1 MSRITAKDLGD
12 LQEPKASTG
21 RVLSVYLDV
30 DQSRAANLN
39 RGFELAFESRIK
51 TIARRFEEEYE
62 QSDFDRCVEDV
73 RKRLSTYEPHGRS
86 LIVFARSAGP
96 AWFREVNVAVGTE
109 VHWGAAPY
117 LHPLVE
123 ALDEFETY
131 AVVVADRAR
140 SRVFTVKLGSIEK
153 QAEIHALGL
162 VRHLK
167 TSGTDHLCSQSH
179 TQRKADENVLSHFKR
194 VVEVL
199 EHVTNLNPGSR
210 LVLAGNSDAT
220 SELFR
225 LLPKSIR
232 LRVVGSAVIWAGAP
246 EKEVLD
252 RTLELASR
260 SERVQE
266 MEKAERLI
274 TSATKGERAVTTF
287 PGTLKAFNENR
298 VRELVYAE
306 GFSAAGGVCERCH
319 MMFPAGDVNCE
330 ICGMPVKPA
339 EDLIENTI
347 VAALSEG
354 AAVEQLRGQAAEK
367 LREAGGIG
375 AFLRF

>member
-1 MSRITAKDLGD
+1 MSGITSKDLGD
-12 LQEPKASTG
+12 LQEPKAGAG

-51 TIARRFEEEYE
+51 TIGQGFEEEYE
-62 QSDFDRCVEDV
+62 QSDFARCVDDV
-73 RKRLSTYEPHGRS
+73 RKLLYGYEPHARS
-86 LIVFARSAGP
+86 LVIFARSAGP
-96 AWFREVNVAVGTE
+96 VWFREVKVAVGTE

-140 SRVFTVKLGSIEK
+140 SRVFTVRLGSIEK
-153 QAEIHALGL
+153 QTEIHAFGL

-167 TSGTDHLCSQSH
+167 TAGTDHLYSQSH
-179 TQRKADENVLSHFKR
+179 IQRKADENVLSHFKR
-194 VVEVL
+194 VVDYL
-199 EHVTNLNPGSR
+199 EHLTNLSPASR
-210 LVLAGNSDAT
+210 LVLAGSPDAT

-225 LLPKSIR
+225 LMPKSMR
-232 LRVVGSAVIWAGAP
+232 SRVVGSAVIWAGAP

-252 RTLELASR
+252 RTLELVSNA
-260 SERVQE
+260 ERAQE
-266 MEKAERLI
+266 MEKVERLI
-274 TSATKGERAVTTF
+274 TSAAKGERAVITF
-287 PGTLKAFNENR
+287 PETLTAFNQDR

-319 MMFPAGDVNCE
+319 MMFPAHDVNCE

-347 VAALSEG
+347 GRALAEG